1 MKKFI
6 KFSIGGFTFLHYLID
21 QMIRE
26 MISGTPIVAIRETSS
41 KCK

>member
-6 KFSIGGFTFLHYLID
+6 KFSIGGFISLHYLLD

-26 MISGTPIVAIRETSS
+26 MISGTPIVAMREDF
-41 KCK
+41 